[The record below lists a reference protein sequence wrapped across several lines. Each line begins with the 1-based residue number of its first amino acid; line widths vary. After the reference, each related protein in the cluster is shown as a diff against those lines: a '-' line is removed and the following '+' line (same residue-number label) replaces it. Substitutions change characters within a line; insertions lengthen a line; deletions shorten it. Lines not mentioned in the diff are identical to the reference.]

1 MGRRSEQRVQA
12 SLPVRVWGMD
22 PNGNPFLQS
31 AHTIDITKNGARLRD
46 LFCVAKTGEVI
57 CIQHGSKKAKFSV
70 QWIGHPGTAG
80 YGHIGL
86 HCMEPGKY
94 IWSVPLPQVNS
105 PDKFA
110 LNNAG
115 PTSPAERRAA
125 VGASSTNGCL
135 VLAEE
140 ASGEPG
146 VAAQERRVQARI
158 ACSGTVE
165 VGPEGSSMPIWCG
178 LCDLSSS
185 GCYAETPTP
194 LPAKTRVYIRLR
206 VFGAQIMAHG
216 VVCNSHPGIGMGVS
230 LSEMTDE
237 DRERLHS
244 VLAML
249 ANKAVNAAAPAAQPR
264 PVSFGSQPMSAPWQD
279 RSLLLVHNRPPREN
293 VRKAPTADPEL
304 LRRLEWLSNEMEEL
318 PPFVPGSVDVR
329 ILQEFKS
336 TMDYARQMA
345 GLVQLWM
352 ELQSQNR
359 DPFHLIH
366 QLNEERVHAISNA
379 NHRLAMDLDGG
390 EIDFDTNGVNEL
402 YQSAS
407 DLDTRLQKLFK
418 NK

>member
-31 AHTIDITKNGARLRD
+31 AYTIDITQNGARLRD

-57 CIQHGSKKAKFSV
+57 CLQHGSRKAKFTV

-94 IWSVPLPQVNS
+94 IWSVPLPEIVS
-105 PDKFA
+105 PDTFA
-110 LNNAG
+110 LSHAE
-115 PTSPAERRAA
+115 PLSSPEHRAA
-125 VGASSTNGCL
+125 AGASSSNGCL
-135 VLAEE
+135 VLTEEAEE
-140 ASGEPG
+140 TPRAT
-146 VAAQERRVQARI
+146 ERRIQIRI
-158 ACSGTVE
+158 PCNGTVE

-178 LCDLSSS
+178 LCDLSAS

-206 VFGAQIMAHG
+206 VFGVQIMSHG
-216 VVCNSHPGIGMGVS
+216 SVCNSHPGIGMGIA

-249 ANKAVNAAAPAAQPR
+249 ENKSRSAPAAVAEPR
-264 PVSFGSQPMSAPWQD
+264 PVSFGSQPTSAPWQD
-279 RSLLLVHNRPPREN
+279 RSLLLVHNRPQQQN
-293 VRKAPTADPEL
+293 VKKPPAADPEL
-304 LRRLEWLSNEMEEL
+304 LRRLAQLSAEMEEL
-318 PPFVPGSVDVR
+318 PPFIPGSVDVR
-329 ILQEFKS
+329 ILQEFKT

-352 ELQSQNR
+352 ELESQNR

-366 QLNEERVHAISNA
+366 QLNEERVQSVSTA
-379 NHRLAMDLDGG
+379 NQRLATDLDGG
-390 EIDFDTNGVNEL
+390 EIDFDTSGLKEL

-407 DLDTRLQKLFK
+407 DLNTRLQKLFK
-418 NK
+418 KK

>member
-1 MGRRSEQRVQA
+1 MGRRTEQRVQA
-12 SLPVRVWGMD
+12 NLPVRVWGMD

-31 AHTIDITKNGARLRD
+31 AYTIDITQNGARLRD

-80 YGHIGL
+80 YGHIGI

-94 IWSVPLPQVNS
+94 IWSVPLPQVS
-105 PDKFA
+105 LPDTFA

-115 PTSPAERRAA
+115 PPSSAERRGA

-135 VLAEE
+135 VLTEQESVEQSA
-140 ASGEPG
+140 
-146 VAAQERRVQARI
+146 AAQERRVQMRI
-158 ACSGTVE
+158 PCSGTVE

-206 VFGAQIMAHG
+206 IFGAQIMAHG
-216 VVCNSHPGIGMGVS
+216 TVCNSHPGIGMGVS
-230 LSEMTDE
+230 LAEMTDE

-244 VLAML
+244 VLAVL
-249 ANKAVNAAAPAAQPR
+249 ARKAQNGSAAVPEPK

-279 RSLLLVHNRPPREN
+279 RSLLLVHNRPPQEN
-293 VRKAPTADPEL
+293 VKKAPTADPEL
-304 LRRLEWLSNEMEEL
+304 LRRLEQLSNEMEEL

-329 ILQEFKS
+329 VLQEFKS

-352 ELQSQNR
+352 ELEAQNR

-366 QLNEERVHAISNA
+366 QLNEERVHAVATS

-390 EIDFDTNGVNEL
+390 EIDFDTTGLNEL
-402 YQSAS
+402 HQSAS
-407 DLDTRLQKLFK
+407 DLHMRLQRLLKK
-418 NK
+418 K